1 MLSDQDQNQPNPAS
15 TPDESAETQGRR
27 EDPQQAPD
35 VANTA
40 TDGAQPSA
48 TQGNMGDGSGQR
60 GGYGDSDQTNG
71 MEGGGQTVADDRAE

>member
-1 MLSDQDQNQPNPAS
+1 MSTDPQNPSS
-15 TPDESAETQGRR
+15 TPNQADETAARR
-27 EDPQQAPD
+27 ENPQQAPD

-40 TDGAQPSA
+40 TDGAQPDL

-71 MEGGGQTVADDRAE
+71 MEGATDKPDASGE

>member
-1 MLSDQDQNQPNPAS
+1 MLPDQEQPDQNTPNEA
-15 TPDESAETQGRR
+15 AEAQGRR

-35 VANTA
+35 VATTA
-40 TDGAQPSA
+40 APDGAQPTA

-71 MEGGGQTVADDRAE
+71 MEGAADKSDESAN

>member
-1 MLSDQDQNQPNPAS
+1 MSTDSQNPAS
-15 TPDESAETQGRR
+15 TPNQADETAARR
-27 EDPQQAPD
+27 ENPQQAPD

-40 TDGAQPSA
+40 ATDGAQPNQ

-71 MEGGGQTVADDRAE
+71 MEGATEKPDASAE